1 MKCIFLFSAILFTLA
16 SVAIAQTTK
25 DPNLRHLR
33 TERSPKSPN
42 ETVAPRHRL
51 YMPAPHKTPKPASI
65 DAQLDKL
72 ERQSA
77 TPATGKSA
85 RKTSPS
91 PTTTAPKT
99 SDASAGS
106 QPTDFKYQPPK
117 GGLRTTQSG
126 HGPSG
131 IKSGARGRVNGTGPY

>member
-1 MKCIFLFSAILFTLA
+1 MKDIFLFSAILFTLA

-42 ETVAPRHRL
+42 VTVAPRHRPST
-51 YMPAPHKTPKPASI
+51 PAPHKTPKPASV

-72 ERQSA
+72 ERQT
-77 TPATGKSA
+77 TPGTGKSA
-85 RKTSPS
+85 RKTTPS

-99 SDASAGS
+99 SDPSAGS
-106 QPTDFKYQPPK
+106 QPSDFKYQAPK
-117 GGLRTTQSG
+117 G
-126 HGPSG
+126 
-131 IKSGARGRVNGTGPY
+131 